1 MKAGGC
7 GFESHLTSLF
17 LYENRKEGSQ
27 VRSFAL
33 PLMYVCMNVC
43 DGTEVSYISVYITY
57 GRYYLKAGIIPAI
70 YISECHSCYFAN
82 ISYFTF
88 SVK

>member
-1 MKAGGC
+1 
-7 GFESHLTSLF
+7 
-17 LYENRKEGSQ
+17 
-27 VRSFAL
+27 
-33 PLMYVCMNVC
+33 MYVCMYVC